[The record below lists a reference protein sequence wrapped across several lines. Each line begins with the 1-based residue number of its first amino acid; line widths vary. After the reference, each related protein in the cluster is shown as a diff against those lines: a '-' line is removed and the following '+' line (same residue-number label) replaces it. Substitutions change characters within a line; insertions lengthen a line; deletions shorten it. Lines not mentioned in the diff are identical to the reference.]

1 MSNVL
6 ETMVDSYAVETITQR
21 KNALREVTQEIILC
35 GLSRAGFF
43 ELAVFYGGTALSI
56 FYGLNRFSENLSF
69 SLREGDPTFDFA
81 PYFGAVARE
90 CAVWGLHFKTEEI
103 HKTRE
108 SAIPSAFFK
117 DNTRDYLITLF
128 SDDGIANTVAPGEL
142 LRIKL
147 ELDTDPAAYAT
158 FEKRFRV
165 LPMPYE
171 VGLYDEP
178 SLFAGK
184 LHAVIARAWKNRVKG
199 RDLYDYVFYR
209 GRNTSVNLAH
219 LEAKLRQTRNYLADE
234 PLTIEVVK
242 DMLKDRFNSIDF
254 ELAKTDV
261 LRFLRDPRTLGVW
274 SQEFF
279 LSTIDGITA
288 I

>member
-1 MSNVL
+1 
-6 ETMVDSYAVETITQR
+6 MVDSYAVETITQR
-21 KNALREVTQEIILC
+21 KHALREVTQEIILC

-43 ELAVFYGGTALSI
+43 EPATFYGGTALRI
-56 FYGLNRFSENLSF
+56 FYGLNRFSEDLDF
-69 SLREGDPTFDFA
+69 SLREPDYSFDLA
-81 PYFGAVARE
+81 PYLESAAHE
-90 CAVWGLHFKTEEI
+90 CSVWGLHFKAEEKR
-103 HKTRE
+103 KTRE
-108 SAIPSAFFK
+108 SAIPSDFLK
-117 DNTRDYLITLF
+117 GNTREYLITMF

-147 ELDTDPAAYAT
+147 ELDTDTAAYAT

-242 DMLKDRFNSIDF
+242 DMLVDRFNSIDF

-274 SQEFF
+274 SREFF